1 MGYCKI
7 VTVLAGFIVAGCAS
21 HEGEYSPGCIAY
33 AGSTITLDG
42 GRFVWERFTD
52 QVKVDEE
59 GRVVDPFPGYPK
71 RGTYTIDGQTV
82 YLASNNGTT
91 LDTFYL
97 HERDGAHLLLTAEEN
112 ASWQQTGRYSDCVL
126 TLNSAT
132 AN

>member
-1 MGYCKI
+1 MSYCKI
-7 VTVLAGFIVAGCAS
+7 VTVLTGLLIAGCAS

-33 AGSTITLDG
+33 AGSTISLDG

-52 QVKVDEE
+52 QVKLDDD
-59 GRVVDPFPGYPK
+59 GRVVDQFPGYPK

-82 YLASNNGTT
+82 YLTSNNGTT

-97 HERDGAHLLLTAEEN
+97 HESDGAHLLLTAEEN
-112 ASWQQTGRYSDCVL
+112 ASWQRTGRYSDCVL
-126 TLNSAT
+126 TLSSAT